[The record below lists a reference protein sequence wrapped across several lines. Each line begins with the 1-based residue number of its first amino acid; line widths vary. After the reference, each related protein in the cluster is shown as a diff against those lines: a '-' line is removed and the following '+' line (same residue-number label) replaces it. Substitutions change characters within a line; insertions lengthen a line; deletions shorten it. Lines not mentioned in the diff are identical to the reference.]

1 MLQCLNVID
10 DVAGTRVGLLPVD
23 GHGLERSNALFAAV
37 DRSMRPLLSRVQLEQ
52 RLLREVLALV
62 PVRIGD
68 TAEWRG
74 PYRGALVPAVSETS
88 ANMKQMRTFMPV

>member
-37 DRSMRPLLSRVQLEQ
+37 DRSMRPLLSRV
-52 RLLREVLALV
+52 LREVLALV
-62 PVRIGD
+62 PVRLGD